1 MPAKTQGYSF
11 IMRDG
16 TVLLAHEPGRAWDDD
31 FLDKREALN
40 ANAD

>member
-16 TVLLAHEPGRAWDDD
+16 TVLLAHEPGRAPGTTT
-31 FLDKREALN
+31 FSISARH
-40 ANAD
+40 